1 MLVFGTRPEAIKLA
15 PVVFALRARP
25 DDAHVVLCS
34 TGQHRSMLDDALEAF
49 GLHADIDLNVMRDEQ
64 HQTDLLARLLHGLRP
79 VIDEQRP
86 DAIIVQGDTASV
98 FAASLAGF
106 LAGVPVAHVEAG
118 LRTRDRLSPFPE
130 EIYRR
135 LTGVTAGLHF
145 APTPRAR
152 QNLLGEGA
160 EPERVFLTGNTIV
173 DALESMRE
181 RSGAVPLPD
190 GLGDCQRRIILVTA
204 HRRESFGPDF
214 REICLALRE
223 IVDAH
228 KDVELVYPVHLNPNV
243 QRPVHEILGQ
253 RERIHLLGPLPY
265 KQFVRLLLRADL
277 ILTDSGGIQEEAP
290 ALGKPVLVLREK
302 TERPEAIA
310 AGVARLVGA
319 NRERIV
325 AETSTLLTNADA
337 YRQMARKTFVYG
349 DGLAATRIAEVL
361 IDGRMSTPPFD
372 PTTSAAS
379 VI

>member
-34 TGQHRSMLDDALEAF
+34 TGQHRSMLDDALKAF
-49 GLHADIDLNVMRDEQ
+49 DLHADIDLNVMRDEQ
-64 HQTDLLARLLHGLRP
+64 HQTDLLGRLLHGLRP

-135 LTGVTAGLHF
+135 LTGVTARLHF
-145 APTPRAR
+145 APTPYAR
-152 QNLLGEGA
+152 QNLLSEGA

-190 GLGDCQRRIILVTA
+190 GLGDCQRRMILVTA

-223 IVDAH
+223 IVDTH
-228 KDVELVYPVHLNPNV
+228 QDVELVYPVHLNPNV

-253 RERIHLLGPLPY
+253 RERIHLLSPLPY

>member
-49 GLHADIDLNVMRDEQ
+49 GLQADVELKVMRDEQ

-118 LRTRDRLSPFPE
+118 LRTRDRRSPFPE

-135 LTGVTAGLHF
+135 LTGVTARLHF
-145 APTPRAR
+145 APTPYAR
-152 QNLLGEGA
+152 QNLLGEGV
-160 EPERVFLTGNTIV
+160 EPEQVFLTGNTIV

-190 GLGDCQRRIILVTA
+190 GLGDSQRRMILVTA

-223 IVDAH
+223 IVDTH
-228 KDVELVYPVHLNPNV
+228 QDVELVYPVHLNPNV

-325 AETSTLLTNADA
+325 AEAHTLLTNADA
-337 YRQMARKTFVYG
+337 YRQMARKTLVYG

-372 PTTSAAS
+372 PTTSADS